1 MNRMNGEDA
10 AHYCHLRN
18 TAAVNPRPRQTAS
31 RMVSIASA
39 ASTTYDT
46 YPDRTSR
53 ELFAEAAADA
63 FAATALDPPAVD
75 AVYAGN
81 FMGDLLEDQGHMGP
95 LFADH
100 VGCREA
106 ASVRVESACASG
118 GAAVREAVHAIEA
131 GAADVALAGG
141 VEVMSIADI
150 EHVTDALAN
159 AADEV
164 YENEQGV
171 TFPGI
176 YALMARRYLHEF
188 DATREDLAAVSVK
201 NHANAVDNPLAQFR
215 RELTVEEVLASKPI
229 ATPLVLYDACPIS
242 DGASVVLLVDDEF
255 AAERGLDPSASV
267 LGTGQSSDAV
277 ALQDRAS
284 ITRTPAAE
292 RAAREAYTDAGITP
306 DDVDV
311 LEVHDCFTVAEVLAL
326 EALGFYDRG
335 EGVRGAVEGETA
347 VDGSLPVNPS
357 GGLLGK
363 GHPVGATGVGQIVE
377 LTKQL
382 DGDHPNQVSGAE
394 VALAHNVGGSGASTT
409 VTILGGA

>member
-1 MNRMNGEDA
+1 
-10 AHYCHLRN
+10 
-18 TAAVNPRPRQTAS
+18 
-31 RMVSIASA
+31 MVSIVSA

-46 YPDRTSR
+46 RPDSSSR

-63 FAATALDPPAVD
+63 FADAALDPPDVD

-81 FMGDLLEDQGHMGP
+81 FMGDLLEDQGHMGA
-95 LFADH
+95 LLADH
-100 VGCREA
+100 IGCREA

-118 GAAVREAVHAIEA
+118 GAAIHEAVHAIDA

-164 YENEQGV
+164 YENEQGL

-176 YALMARRYLHEF
+176 YALMARRYMHEYG
-188 DATREDLAAVSVK
+188 ASREDLAAVSVK
-201 NHANAVDNPLAQFR
+201 NHDNAVGNPLAQFR
-215 RELTVEEVLASKPI
+215 KSITVEEVLASKPI

-242 DGASVVLLVDDEF
+242 DGASVVLLVSDEF
-255 AAERGLDPSASV
+255 AEKRGLGATVSV

-292 RAAREAYTDAGITP
+292 RAAREAYADAGITP

-311 LEVHDCFTVAEVLAL
+311 LEVHDCFTIAEVLAL
-326 EALGFYDRG
+326 EALGFYGRG
-335 EGVRGAVEGETA
+335 EGIRGAVEGETA
-347 VDGSLPVNPS
+347 VDGTLPVNPS

-382 DGDHPNQVSGAE
+382 DGTHPNQVSGAE